1 MMVLA
6 LVLGTLVLAGHATVN
21 WVYLMALLTGVASA
35 FDNPARRVL
44 VNELVPER
52 DVANAVSLNSTL
64 MTGSRTVGP
73 AVAGVL
79 VATVGIGWCF
89 VFNGLSFVAVLLA
102 LRRMDPSAMR
112 AGARSAKGEKRQ
124 LRAGLRYVWATG
136 ELRVPLLMLAAVTL
150 LAFNFQVLTPLFA
163 VRTFGGGTAAYTV
176 LASMTSAGAVIGS
189 LWLARRE
196 ALTTRF
202 LAVACVAFGASSVL
216 FALSPSLV
224 LAAVSG
230 VLVGTTSIVLL
241 SGTNAV
247 LQLRASPEMR
257 GRVLALFTVVFLGS
271 TPIGGPIAGWMAEAF
286 GVRVALCVGA
296 ATAILSG
303 VVVLLSTRPGRRPA
317 REAPGSGGGR
327 AGDPRGRL
335 ISMRPSKC
343 DGLNSR
349 VMGAPPVATAFRDD
363 PHAAKYRDVVE
374 DHADAMTRVFS
385 ILDDPSHRQQLVAA
399 ETYGRPALSGVV
411 RDIEVDEIVDPV
423 LASADS
429 LRFRQAVG
437 VAVRLTMEAMGWAT
451 TGKKGPVRG
460 STHFRTSERYAF
472 SRAIIAGASLGHA
485 GPRRA
490 PSDRRDR

>member
-1 MMVLA
+1 VTRRLRAATRHTFRSLQGRNFRLFFVGQAVSQTGTWLQLVAQTLLVLQLTHSGVALGVVTAAQFLPILLLGAWGGVVTDRVDKRRLMTVTQSVMMSLA
-6 LVLGTLVLAGHATVN
+6 LVLGTLVLSGHATAN
-21 WVYLMALLTGVASA
+21 WVYLLALLTGVASA

-89 VFNGLSFVAVLLA
+89 IFNGLSFVAVLVA
-102 LRRMDPSAMR
+102 LRRMDPAAMR
-112 AGARSAKGEKRQ
+112 VGARSAKGEKRQ
-124 LRAGLRYVWATG
+124 LTAGLRYVWATE
-136 ELRVPLLMLAAVTL
+136 ELRVPLLMLAAVTF

-163 VRTFGGGTAAYTV
+163 VRTFDGGAGAYTV
-176 LASMTSAGAVIGS
+176 LASMTSAGALVGS

-202 LAVACVAFGASSVL
+202 LAVACVAFGAASVL
-216 FALSPSLV
+216 FALSPSLA
-224 LAAVSG
+224 LAGASG

-271 TPIGGPIAGWMAEAF
+271 TPVGGPVAGWMAEAF

-303 VVVLLSTRPGRRPA
+303 AVVLLTTKPGR
-317 REAPGSGGGR
+317 
-327 AGDPRGRL
+327 
-335 ISMRPSKC
+335 PS
-343 DGLNSR
+343 
-349 VMGAPPVATAFRDD
+349 AAAT
-363 PHAAKYRDVVE
+363 VE
-374 DHADAMTRVFS
+374 
-385 ILDDPSHRQQLVAA
+385 P
-399 ETYGRPALSGVV
+399 
-411 RDIEVDEIVDPV
+411 VDPDPEI
-423 LASADS
+423 LAA
-429 LRFRQAVG
+429 A
-437 VAVRLTMEAMGWAT
+437 
-451 TGKKGPVRG
+451 
-460 STHFRTSERYAF
+460 
-472 SRAIIAGASLGHA
+472 
-485 GPRRA
+485 
-490 PSDRRDR
+490 